1 MSHFRRR
8 LMMQRK
14 ASILPAGY
22 TQLEYI
28 ERDEDNQGYI
38 DTGIKMEPT
47 YSMILDFNPLSKSSM
62 GSTPPFWGGF
72 YFCLRI
78 TSAEY
83 RLFPFR
89 NNIPIAYSQ
98 SLMPIGTWQRAILD
112 NQRITMAGETY
123 TVSSTSDTYNFRLL
137 SSYRD
142 DYYASYCQISYF
154 KVSTGDAML
163 MELIPAKRNSDS
175 VVGMYD
181 LVSNKFITPT
191 GGTVKAGPKV

>member
-1 MSHFRRR
+1 
-8 LMMQRK
+8 MQRK

-83 RLFPFR
+83 ILFPFR
-89 NNIPIAYSQ
+89 NNFPRAYSQ

-112 NQRITMAGETY
+112 NQCITMAGATY

-175 VVGMYD
+175 VIGMYD